1 MLTKWKLFNFKSVQ
15 RETELSLAP
24 LTIFAGP
31 NSSGKSTW
39 IQSILLISQTL
50 ASKVPSPAAVVLNGH
65 LAKLGQFDDLK
76 SYNSEADQILIG
88 WEIDSSRSE
97 KVQISDDLEFR
108 VSRFL
113 QEETPERIGGEI
125 FFDANPFAADRDINQ
140 LQPRLFQY
148 QMYCLSRDKDNL
160 ENDTKITIKLS
171 DQDLSEKVSRLK
183 IGDSIDETLRKALDR
198 EVSIDSTSND
208 DPYEASEKEELVGCI
223 FSHHFLPSRLV
234 ARFNESQEKAS
245 FIITALVGD
254 PMRISRTRQISLAK
268 QNGNFFMPKEVV
280 DFLFKKL
287 NLFDDKEQSD
297 EYPTQG
303 FLFSESDLYRGSMEN
318 LTILEWVELT
328 RRSDEKF
335 WRTFRR
341 KVRTELTQEDLEEL
355 NKVAYEAIV
364 KDKQASFSIK
374 AQPLPR
380 NIRAATEH
388 TDSFFSNN
396 VKYLGPLRDEPKAL
410 YPLAPS
416 VDPADIGLRGEYT
429 AAVFDRYKDQRIHY
443 IPTDA
448 FPDPQNSTALNL
460 QPVVRSLKAAVLD
473 WLAYLQI
480 AEDLSTKDMGKL
492 GHELKV
498 KLTDSDQEQDLM
510 HVGVGVSQVLPILIV
525 CLLADEDTTLIF
537 EQPEL
542 HLHPFV
548 QTRLADFFLSMSLL
562 NKQCII
568 ETHSEYLI
576 NRLRF
581 RVASDPALSPQDS
594 LNQKIKIYFT
604 EKVEGVSQYRE
615 VAVNKY
621 GAIVDWPKGFFD
633 QSQREAEEI
642 LRASMAKRKQE
653 KDTRRQA
660 MQRQTQGEGDDA

>member
-76 SYNSEADQILIG
+76 SYNSEANQISIG
-88 WEIDSSRSE
+88 WEIQPSRNASD
-97 KVQISDDLEFR
+97 QISDDLETR

-113 QEETPERIGGEI
+113 QDELPEIIGGEV
-125 FFDANPFAADRDINQ
+125 FFDANPFGADRDLNQ

-148 QMYCLSRDKDNL
+148 EMYCLTRDKDNL
-160 ENDTKITIKLS
+160 ESSTKITIKIS
-171 DQDLSEKVSRLK
+171 DQNLAKKMSRLE
-183 IGDSIDETLRKALDR
+183 IRDSINDSLRKGLER
-198 EVSIDSTSND
+198 EVSIDDTSHEELHENTD
-208 DPYEASEKEELVGCI
+208 NEELVGCI
-223 FSHHFLPSRLV
+223 FSHHFLPSKLII
-234 ARFNESQEKAS
+234 RFDESLDKAL
-245 FIITALVGD
+245 FIVTSLTGDALKL
-254 PMRISRTRQISLAK
+254 SRTRQTFLAK
-268 QNGNFFMPKEVV
+268 RKGDPVIPKEVV
-280 DFLFKKL
+280 DFLFEKL
-287 NLFDDKEQSD
+287 NLGDFDGNDDPRQELIFKMSD
-297 EYPTQG
+297 V
-303 FLFSESDLYRGSMEN
+303 FRESMQK
-318 LTILEWVELT
+318 LTALEWIDLI
-328 RRSDEKF
+328 RRSNDPF
-335 WRTFRR
+335 WRTLR
-341 KVRTELTQEDLEEL
+341 KRVRTELTQEDLEEL
-355 NKVAYEAIV
+355 NEIAYKALT
-364 KDKQASFSIK
+364 KDQEVSFSIK
-374 AQPLPR
+374 TQPLPR

-429 AAVFDRYKDQRIHY
+429 AAVFDRYKDERIEY

-473 WLAYLQI
+473 WLTYLQI
-480 AEDLSTKDMGKL
+480 AEDLRTKDMGKL

-498 KLTDSDQEQDLM
+498 KLTDSDKEQDLM

-581 RVASDPALSPQDS
+581 RVASDPSLTPQDS

-653 KDTRRQA
+653 KDARRQA
-660 MQRQTQGEGDDA
+660 MQRQTQGEGDNA